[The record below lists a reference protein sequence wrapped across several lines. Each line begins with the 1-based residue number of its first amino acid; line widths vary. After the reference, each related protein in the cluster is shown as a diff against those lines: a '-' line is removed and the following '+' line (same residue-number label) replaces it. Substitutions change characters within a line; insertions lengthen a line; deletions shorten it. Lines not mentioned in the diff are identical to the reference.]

1 LAFNRSKDKNGTS
14 NHSIQPLDSDIKN
27 NDQINFIN
35 YTQNYCVGIIDIIN
49 STKETSK
56 LTTPNKM
63 RKYYSLFLNT
73 MSSIINSCNG
83 KIVKNVGD
91 NLFYYFPK
99 TSDETNESAF
109 HDVFE
114 CGMRMFLS
122 RAMLDR
128 LLSEHALLPI
138 NYRVYMDYGKV
149 EIALSANSKDVDL
162 FGSVVN
168 DCSKMS
174 IMVPSNEVGVGK
186 KLYDIVSK
194 FQFIGNYN
202 INKINLQNNNK
213 LYKNYGYL
221 YSVSKSNENQRAEAV
236 LNYSNE
242 QKRTIQNHLARTLDN
257 TSVNIML
264 IDDDEDILY
273 TFNVLLNRENYK
285 VKIFSDSINAFKHF
299 TTESPYFYDLIIM
312 DIRMPRINGIQL
324 YYKFKAINPY
334 IKILLVSS
342 LDLVQELVHSMPEIN
357 INDIVKKP
365 IQAEDFILKVKSKI
379 SY

>member
-1 LAFNRSKDKNGTS
+1 M
-14 NHSIQPLDSDIKN
+14 
-27 NDQINFIN
+27 
-35 YTQNYCVGIIDIIN
+35 GIIDIIN
-49 STKETSK
+49 STEETSK
-56 LTTPNKM
+56 ITNPNKM

-73 MSSIINSCNG
+73 MSSIISSCNG

-91 NLFYYFPK
+91 NLFYYFPR
-99 TSDETNESAF
+99 TYDVTNESAF

-114 CGMRMFLS
+114 CGMRMFSS

-149 EIALSANSKDVDL
+149 EIAMSANSKDVDL

-174 IMVPSNEVGVGK
+174 SMVPSNEVGVGK

-213 LYKNYGYL
+213 TFDYL
-221 YSVSKSNENQRAEAV
+221 YSISISNENQREEAI
-236 LNYSNE
+236 LNYRNK
-242 QKRTIQNHLARTLDN
+242 QKRAIQNHLARTLDN

-273 TFNVLLNRENYK
+273 TFDVLLSRENYK
-285 VKIFSDSINAFKHF
+285 VKIFSDSIDAFKHF
-299 TTESPYFYDLIIM
+299 TTKSPYFYDLIIM

-342 LDLVQELVHSMPEIN
+342 LDLVQELVDSMPEIN
-357 INDIVKKP
+357 LNDIIKKP

>member
-1 LAFNRSKDKNGTS
+1 
-14 NHSIQPLDSDIKN
+14 
-27 NDQINFIN
+27 
-35 YTQNYCVGIIDIIN
+35 
-49 STKETSK
+49 
-56 LTTPNKM
+56 
-63 RKYYSLFLNT
+63 
-73 MSSIINSCNG
+73 
-83 KIVKNVGD
+83 
-91 NLFYYFPK
+91 
-99 TSDETNESAF
+99 
-109 HDVFE
+109 
-114 CGMRMFLS
+114 
-122 RAMLDR
+122 
-128 LLSEHALLPI
+128 
-138 NYRVYMDYGKV
+138 
-149 EIALSANSKDVDL
+149 
-162 FGSVVN
+162 
-168 DCSKMS
+168 
-174 IMVPSNEVGVGK
+174 MVPSNEVGVGK

>member
-1 LAFNRSKDKNGTS
+1 LAFNRSKDKNSTS
-14 NHSIQPLDSDIKN
+14 NHSIQPLDSDTKS

-114 CGMRMFLS
+114 CGMRMFSS

-213 LYKNYGYL
+213 LYKSFGYL
-221 YSVSKSNENQRAEAV
+221 YSISKSNENQREEAV

-342 LDLVQELVHSMPEIN
+342 LDLVQELVDSMPEIN
-357 INDIVKKP
+357 IKDIVKKP